1 MAWQDVAAKIVQGAA
16 GAAGNTN
23 AQAEVGAWQQRR
35 QGLEDEQRQLRQS
48 ELDRK
53 AASGAITPVQWG
65 SATSDLYAHEPAE
78 SRLGRLKRGAER
90 IVGMKKQADAQKQQ
104 ADAKLAA
111 QPSPKADY
119 VSIQASAKTPD
130 QLAAEKAQATTEAGI
145 AGSTAKWQAYQK
157 LAEGLPPEKQ
167 AQLAQLFG
175 VKPQAMTADVQK
187 RADFAAFK
195 QAHPEYNGSYEQWVT
210 EQAATG
216 KAAAPMTPYQQAQ
229 DTYKKA
235 ALALAQ
241 AKLDASK
248 DPNNP
253 ATKAALERANAEERK
268 AFSYVQRGYATTL
281 GTTPSGQPLPGANVD
296 ATGRPIGSAFS
307 GNVKPTG
314 QEIGRAD
321 LATSTLEQIGNVR
334 SILSSRPDLFGPA
347 AGREVNFTQWLGT
360 QDPDAQK
367 FKAAIDTIA
376 SHLSGVYGARGAYS
390 QSAIADTIGRNR
402 TNPAAISAALD
413 QYEKAAKT
421 IQERGTRRT
430 VGGVPQNAPAPRAAQ
445 GGGGKYKVGDT
456 IVQGGHKF
464 KATAVDQNGKVTAA
478 NPVQ

>member
-23 AQAEVGAWQQRR
+23 AQAEVGAWQQRKHA
-35 QGLEDEQRQLRQS
+35 LEDEQRNLKQS
-48 ELDRK
+48 ELDK
-53 AASGAITPVQWG
+53 QAASGAITPVQWG

-90 IVGMKKQADAQKQQ
+90 IVGMRKQADAQKAQ

-119 VSIQASAKTPD
+119 ASIEASAKTPD
-130 QLAAEKAQATTEAGI
+130 QLAAEKAQATTDAGI

-187 RADFAAFK
+187 RADFAAFQK
-195 QAHPEYNGSYEQWVT
+195 AHPEYKGSYEQWVT

-253 ATKAALERANAEERK
+253 ATKAALERASAEEQK

-281 GTTPSGQPLPGANVD
+281 GTTPSGQPLPGSMLTDDNRPVGSGNAANV
-296 ATGRPIGSAFS
+296 R
-307 GNVKPTG
+307 PTG
-314 QEIGRAD
+314 TERGRAD
-321 LATSTLEQIGNVR
+321 LATSTIEQIGDVR
-334 SILSSRPDLFGPA
+334 SLIKKRPDLFGPA
-347 AGREVNFTQWLGT
+347 AGRETDFTQWLGS
-360 QDPDAQK
+360 QDSDAQK
-367 FKAAIDTIA
+367 LKAAIDTIS

-390 QSAIADTIGRNR
+390 QGEIAHTIGQNR
-402 TNPAAISAALD
+402 TNPAAIAAALD

-421 IQERGTRRT
+421 IQSKGVVHT
-430 VGGVPQNAPAPRAAQ
+430 VGGNNSSPAPRAAQ
-445 GGGGKYKVGDT
+445 GGGGKHKVGDT
-456 IVQGGHKF
+456 IMQGGHKF

-478 NPVQ
+478 DPVQ